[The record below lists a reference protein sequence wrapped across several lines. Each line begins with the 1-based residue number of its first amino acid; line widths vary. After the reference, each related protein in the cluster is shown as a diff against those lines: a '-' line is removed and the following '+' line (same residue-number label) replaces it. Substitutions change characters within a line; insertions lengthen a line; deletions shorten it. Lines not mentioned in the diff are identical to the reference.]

1 VENLIHINV
10 FMDKDSYR
18 EECIMNKNLSVVVL
32 GAGMFGSSLAKKL
45 FELNVEVMVVDSD
58 FDVINELANEVT
70 AAVQCDLFDEK
81 AVEELGLSNFDVAI
95 IGIGDDLES
104 SIIATLAAK
113 DHNIPRIIAKANSHM
128 QARILDKLGAT
139 QIIFPEIDMGERLA
153 RSISGSNFME
163 YLHFSDEY
171 TIMEIE
177 AVNSWVGKDLT
188 EIEFAKKYNMMV
200 VGFRRNG
207 KTILSD
213 ISKFK
218 IQTGDDLI
226 LLGKYEDAEKLE
238 GIE

>member
-1 VENLIHINV
+1 
-10 FMDKDSYR
+10 
-18 EECIMNKNLSVVVL
+18 MNTNISVVVL

-45 FELNVEVMVVDSD
+45 FELDVEVMAVDSD
-58 FDVINELANEVT
+58 YDVINELANEVT

-128 QARILDKLGAT
+128 QARILEKLGAT

-153 RSISGSNFME
+153 RSLSGSNFME

-171 TIMEIE
+171 TIMEIQ
-177 AVNSWVGKDLT
+177 AANSWVGKDL
-188 EIEFAKKYNMMV
+188 IELNFANKYNLMV
-200 VGFRRNG
+200 VAFRRNG
-207 KTILSD
+207 ETILSD
-213 ISKFK
+213 IAKLK
-218 IQTGDDLI
+218 IQDDDHLV

-238 GIE
+238 GLS